1 MWRALTDA
9 DQLTG
14 WYVERAEV
22 ELRRR
27 QVLHLLGEGMDGWGK
42 IDVWEPP
49 HRLRLVHLPAGG
61 GDPGPNDPPLEEPII
76 EEYTIEASGGTT
88 VLRMVNSG
96 IPDSADWDS
105 FYDGTDVGWDGFF
118 LALRHYILHH
128 AGEPRSVSDHGPLHR
143 PGRGRME
150 RLTAALAK
158 SGKLSGLTAGD
169 RYDITT
175 SLGDHLYGEVVAID
189 PPSKLLLSVDPL
201 DHGLI
206 EASTF
211 RHLNTDTPRS
221 PSRCGATRTPPLSR
235 PAGNRGSRKLSPAD
249 CAAVLHP
256 GSEDPLSSPRAMAKT
271 IAVVSVCVML
281 TCTSTTPR
289 FSARCSADPI
299 RRTVGFPPL

>member
-1 MWRALTDA
+1 MTRSHEHEIEIEATPKQVWRALTDA

-22 ELRRR
+22 EPRAGGKYFISW
-27 QVLHLLGEGMDGWGK
+27 GEGMDGWGK

-118 LALRHYILHH
+118 LALRHYLLHH
-128 AGEPRSVSDHGPLHR
+128 AGEPRNAFWIMAPFTDRAELGW
-143 PGRGRME
+143 E

-158 SGKLSGLTAGD
+158 SGKLSGLAAGD

-206 EASTF
+206 EASIV
-211 RHLNTDTPRS
+211 PS
-221 PSRCGATRTPPLSR
+221 PEYGYASLAVSLWGDQDAASLQARWEPWIKEVV
-235 PAGNRGSRKLSPAD
+235 AG
-249 CAAVLHP
+249 
-256 GSEDPLSSPRAMAKT
+256 
-271 IAVVSVCVML
+271 
-281 TCTSTTPR
+281 
-289 FSARCSADPI
+289 
-299 RRTVGFPPL
+299 